1 MEKKCIVFQIDHKGR
16 DLMGAALMAHH
27 LENLGY
33 EVHLE
38 PLQAFK
44 SVITAWKPSMVIVNQ
59 LVHSNMT
66 AYSANLKNWGILVG
80 CILNEGLALTE
91 DKRKYLSIPQYDDL
105 HCDLFLTWNTLHRD
119 ELIQHEF
126 VTPPE
131 NAVTV
136 GCPRFD
142 FYKMPWSKLF
152 LKNRISKRIN
162 VLINTT
168 FAVAHFYH
176 RTEEEQKTLIAGM
189 GNGKIKDHLDYK
201 SLIKA
206 HYDGLNKLPEF
217 LTTLLDSDQY
227 NITLRPHPREELSF
241 YTNFIES
248 LPENQQSLIRLDKK
262 EHIQSAILNSDV
274 ILNCENCT
282 TSVESWMANKPT
294 ITLTFAKHP
303 AFFSSLYAD
312 RSPQVSDPA
321 KIIEAIQY
329 ALDHPDQE
337 EYQALREEYLEK
349 WLYKVDGQSAQR
361 AAEQIHRVIQEK
373 NPQPKFPKDFTSLRR
388 GLKLR
393 ILHLINEPS
402 HAKPNQIIK
411 RILKGEHVKQ
421 TLRYRNYLKAVRPSE
436 AKDAVDSIK
445 RIAPS
450 N

>member
-1 MEKKCIVFQIDHKGR
+1 MEKQRIVFLIDHKGR
-16 DLMGAALMAHH
+16 DLMGAALIAHH
-27 LENLGY
+27 LEKLGY

-66 AYSANLKNWGILVG
+66 AYSANLKKWGILVG

-91 DKRKYLSIPQYDDL
+91 DKRKYLSTPQYDDL
-105 HCDLFLTWNTLHRD
+105 HCDLFLTWNNLHRD
-119 ELIQHEF
+119 ELINHKF

-152 LKNRISKRIN
+152 LKSRESKRIN

-176 RTEEEQKTLIAGM
+176 RPEKEQKTLYAGM
-189 GNGKIKDHLDYK
+189 GNGKIKDHVDYK

-248 LPENQQSLIRLDKK
+248 LPTSQRSLIRLDKD

-303 AFFSSLYAD
+303 VFFTKTYAD
-312 RSPQVSDPA
+312 RSPQVSSPEELLPA
-321 KIIEAIQY
+321 IAF
-329 ALDHPDQE
+329 ALAHPEQE
-337 EYQALREEYLEK
+337 SYKEIRNEYIHK
-349 WLYKVDGQSAQR
+349 WLYKVDGKCAQR
-361 AAEQIHRVIQEK
+361 AAEQIDRVIQEK
-373 NPQPKFPKDFTSLRR
+373 KTSPNFPTDFTSLRR

-393 ILHLINEPS
+393 ALHMINEPS

-436 AKDAVDSIK
+436 AKEAVESIK
-445 RIAPS
+445 KIAAPR
-450 N
+450 